1 MAIFGAITALLP
13 LIEKLIPDKDAR
25 EKATAEL
32 NRLDQAGELRVML
45 AQIATNLSEGRHAS
59 MFVAGWRPMVGW
71 ICAVALANNF
81 LIVPYVGAF
90 TDAVQ
95 PLDMGVMMPIL
106 MGMLG
111 LGGMRTWERL
121 SGKARQRIKESHRV
135 SG

>member
-32 NRLDQAGELRVML
+32 ERLDQAGELQVML
-45 AQIATNLSEGRHAS
+45 AQIAANRAEGQHAS

-121 SGKARQRIKESHRV
+121 SGKERHRIDKSKR
-135 SG
+135 

>member
-13 LIEKLIPDKDAR
+13 LIERLIPDKDAR

-32 NRLDQAGELRVML
+32 NRLDQAGELQVML
-45 AQIATNLSEGRHAS
+45 AQIAANRAEGRHAS

-81 LIVPYVGAF
+81 LIVPYVE
-90 TDAVQ
+90 AVQ

-121 SGKARQRIKESHRV
+121 SGKDRQRIRE
-135 SG
+135 

>member
-13 LIEKLIPDKDAR
+13 LIEKLIPDKEAR

-32 NRLDQAGELRVML
+32 NRLDQAGELQVML
-45 AQIATNLSEGRHAS
+45 AQIAANRSEGRHAS

-81 LIVPYVGAF
+81 LIVPYV
-90 TDAVQ
+90 DAVQ

-111 LGGMRTWERL
+111 LGTMRTVERL
-121 SGKARQRIKESHRV
+121 RGKARNRV
-135 SG
+135 DE

>member
-1 MAIFGAITALLP
+1 MAIIGAIGAILP

-32 NRLDQAGELRVML
+32 NRLDQAGELQVML
-45 AQIATNLSEGRHAS
+45 AQIAANRAEGRHAS

-90 TDAVQ
+90 TEAVQ

-121 SGKARQRIKESHRV
+121 SGKARQRLNESP
-135 SG
+135 

>member
-32 NRLDQAGELRVML
+32 NRLDQAGELQVMI
-45 AQIATNLSEGRHAS
+45 AQVAANRSEGRHAS

-81 LIVPYVGAF
+81 LIVPYVGA
-90 TDAVQ
+90 VQ

-121 SGKARQRIKESHRV
+121 SGKERQRIDESRD
-135 SG
+135 

>member
-32 NRLDQAGELRVML
+32 ERLDQAGELQVML
-45 AQIATNLSEGRHAS
+45 AQIAANRSEGRHAS

-81 LIVPYVGAF
+81 LIVPYV
-90 TDAVQ
+90 DAVQ

-111 LGGMRTWERL
+111 LGTMRTVERL
-121 SGKARQRIKESHRV
+121 RGKARNRV
-135 SG
+135 DE

>member
-1 MAIFGAITALLP
+1 MAIFGAIGAILP

-32 NRLDQAGELRVML
+32 ERLDQAGELQVML
-45 AQIATNLSEGRHAS
+45 AQIAANRAEGRHAS

-81 LIVPYVGAF
+81 LIVPYV
-90 TDAVQ
+90 DAVQ

-121 SGKARQRIKESHRV
+121 SGKERQRIDESN
-135 SG
+135 S

>member
-1 MAIFGAITALLP
+1 MAIFGAIGALLP

-32 NRLDQAGELRVML
+32 NRLDQAGELQVML
-45 AQIATNLSEGRHAS
+45 AQIAANRAEGRHAS

-81 LIVPYVGAF
+81 LIVPYVE
-90 TDAVQ
+90 AVQ

-121 SGKARQRIKESHRV
+121 SGKDRQRIRE
-135 SG
+135 

>member
-32 NRLDQAGELRVML
+32 NRLDQAGELQVML
-45 AQIATNLSEGRHAS
+45 AQIAANRAEGRHAS

-81 LIVPYVGAF
+81 LIVPYV
-90 TDAVQ
+90 DAVQ

-111 LGGMRTWERL
+111 LGTMRTWERL
-121 SGKARQRIKESHRV
+121 SGKERQRIHESTR
-135 SG
+135 

>member
-1 MAIFGAITALLP
+1 MAIIGAIAALLP

-32 NRLDQAGELRVML
+32 NRLDQAGELQVML
-45 AQIATNLSEGRHAS
+45 AQIVANRSEGRHAS
-59 MFVAGWRPMVGW
+59 MFVSGWRPMVGW
-71 ICAVALANNF
+71 ICAVALGNNF
-81 LIVPYVGAF
+81 LIVPYV
-90 TDAVQ
+90 DAVQ

-121 SGKARQRIKESHRV
+121 SGKERQRINESN
-135 SG
+135 S

>member
-13 LIEKLIPDKDAR
+13 LIERLIPDKDAR

-32 NRLDQAGELRVML
+32 ERLDQAGELQVML
-45 AQIATNLSEGRHAS
+45 AQIAANRSEGRHAS

-81 LIVPYVGAF
+81 LIVPYVGVF

-121 SGKARQRIKESHRV
+121 SGKERHRINKSKR
-135 SG
+135 

>member
-32 NRLDQAGELRVML
+32 NRLDQAGELQVMI
-45 AQIATNLSEGRHAS
+45 AQVAANRSEGRHAS

-81 LIVPYVGAF
+81 LIVPYV
-90 TDAVQ
+90 DAVQ

-121 SGKARQRIKESHRV
+121 SGKDRQRIRE
-135 SG
+135 

>member
-32 NRLDQAGELRVML
+32 NRLDQAGELQVML
-45 AQIATNLSEGRHAS
+45 AQIAANRSEGRHAS

-81 LIVPYVGAF
+81 LIVPYV
-90 TDAVQ
+90 DAVQ

-121 SGKARQRIKESHRV
+121 SGKERQRIDESN
-135 SG
+135 S

>member
-1 MAIFGAITALLP
+1 
-13 LIEKLIPDKDAR
+13 
-25 EKATAEL
+25 
-32 NRLDQAGELRVML
+32 
-45 AQIATNLSEGRHAS
+45 

-121 SGKARQRIKESHRV
+121 SGKARQRIDESER
-135 SG
+135 

>member
-1 MAIFGAITALLP
+1 MAIFGAIAALLP

-45 AQIATNLSEGRHAS
+45 AQIAANRSEGRHAS

-111 LGGMRTWERL
+111 LGGMRTCERL
-121 SGKARQRIKESHRV
+121 NGKARQRIDESNR
-135 SG
+135 

>member
-1 MAIFGAITALLP
+1 MAIFGAIGAILP

-32 NRLDQAGELRVML
+32 NRLDQAGELQVML
-45 AQIATNLSEGRHAS
+45 AQIATNRSEGRHAS

-81 LIVPYVGAF
+81 LIVPYV
-90 TDAVQ
+90 DAVQ

-121 SGKARQRIKESHRV
+121 SGKERQRIDESN
-135 SG
+135 S

>member
-1 MAIFGAITALLP
+1 MAIFGAIGAILP

-32 NRLDQAGELRVML
+32 ERLDQAGELQVML
-45 AQIATNLSEGRHAS
+45 AQIAANRAEGRHAS
-59 MFVAGWRPMVGW
+59 KFVAGWRPMVGW

-81 LIVPYVGAF
+81 IVLPYVGAW

-95 PLDMGVMMPIL
+95 PLDMSVMMPIL

-111 LGGMRTWERL
+111 LGTMRTWERL
-121 SGKARQRIKESHRV
+121 QGKDRQRIDESN
-135 SG
+135 S

>member
-32 NRLDQAGELRVML
+32 NRLDQAGELQVML
-45 AQIATNLSEGRHAS
+45 AQIAANRSEGRHAS

-81 LIVPYVGAF
+81 LIVPYV
-90 TDAVQ
+90 DAVQ

-111 LGGMRTWERL
+111 LGTMRTVERL
-121 SGKARQRIKESHRV
+121 RGKARNRV
-135 SG
+135 DE